1 MAPLPRHQRIKGKS
15 PTNWPR
21 RHRIQKF
28 VFSESEKSAKMVRA
42 FAANPALQR
51 SCLARSFSSAR
62 AVRAA
67 RPAVRVAAGEAADIE
82 VPSLDMVDNA
92 RSAIAVGLRLTEA
105 GRWEEAE
112 TYFQRALELPGTG
125 IKRFRDKPPTL
136 SDGEK
141 ISVM

>member
-1 MAPLPRHQRIKGKS
+1 MIQAP
-15 PTNWPR
+15 
-21 RHRIQKF
+21 
-28 VFSESEKSAKMVRA
+28 
-42 FAANPALQR
+42 
-51 SCLARSFSSAR
+51 
-62 AVRAA
+62 
-67 RPAVRVAAGEAADIE
+67 RPAVIVRAGEASDIE
-82 VPSLDMVDNA
+82 VPSLDKVDTA
-92 RSAIAVGLRLTEA
+92 RSAIAVGLRLTET